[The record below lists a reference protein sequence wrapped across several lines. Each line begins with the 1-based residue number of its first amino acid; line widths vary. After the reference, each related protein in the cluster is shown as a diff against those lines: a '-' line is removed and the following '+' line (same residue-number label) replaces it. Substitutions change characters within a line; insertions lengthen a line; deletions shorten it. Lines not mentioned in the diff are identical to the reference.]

1 MKKLYAVFLFTFAS
15 IGAFAQA
22 SSCAQ
27 SLRLAQS
34 VYDQGRLH
42 ELEDL
47 ITKALNNQSALCGQ
61 AEQVSLLKLLT
72 LAYIYLEEPE
82 KADAS
87 MLKLLQ
93 TDHYFEINPAVDPA
107 EFVALYRTFRTHE
120 IYRIGA
126 VLGVNA
132 ARPNI
137 RNTVSAVE
145 LSDDSKYSYAIGI
158 LFGASAD
165 IPLDRKDKLTLHGE
179 LLYSQKKFNL
189 ELITDR
195 SLAGDGSATNQ
206 FQGIE
211 TQNWLSLPMSI
222 EYKLLKNKE
231 KGKFYPFAFGGVAID
246 YLLNSKIT
254 SEVIRSNTT
263 SIQEATFELNP
274 QRTKTNLS
282 LQVGGG
288 AKFKMGGGLFIAR
301 VTYTYGLTNVNSLET
316 SYANEQATWGQGYAD
331 PVYKISSL
339 SISGSYVLNMFNPKK
354 RKTGAK

>member
-15 IGAFAQA
+15 VGAFAQA

-126 VLGVNA
+126 TLGVNA
-132 ARPNI
+132 TRPNVAK
-137 RNTVSAVE
+137 TVSAVE
-145 LSDDSKYSYAIGI
+145 LSDGSKYSYAIAI
-158 LFGASAD
+158 LFGATAD
-165 IPLDRKDKLTLHGE
+165 VPLDRDDKLTLHGE

-195 SLAGDGSATNQ
+195 SFAGDGSATNQ
-206 FQGIE
+206 FQGVE
-211 TQNWLSLPMSI
+211 TQSWISLPVGI
-222 EYKLLKNKE
+222 EYKLSKKKLNE
-231 KGKFYPFAFGGVAID
+231 KFYPFVYGGVAVD
-246 YLLNSKIT
+246 YLLNSRIT

-274 QRTKTNLS
+274 QRIKTNLS
-282 LQVGGG
+282 IQAGAG

-301 VTYTYGLTNVNSLET
+301 ITYTHGLTNVNSLQT

-339 SISGSYVLNMFNPKK
+339 SVSGSYVLNMFNPKK
-354 RKTGAK
+354 RKSSAK